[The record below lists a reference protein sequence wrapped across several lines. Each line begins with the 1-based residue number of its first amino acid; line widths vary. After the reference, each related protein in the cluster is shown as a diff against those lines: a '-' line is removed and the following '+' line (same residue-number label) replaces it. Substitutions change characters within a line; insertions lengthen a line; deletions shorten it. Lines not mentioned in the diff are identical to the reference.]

1 MKYAYFKA
9 KVRQNA
15 NKTSFAAILF
25 YIAPFSRSATGNGLF
40 FHRWWLGNWRFWFGL
55 EKMGNILFENV
66 HHFYSKLVHQN
77 LFQIFLDYILNK
89 NGKQILENFL

>member
-1 MKYAYFKA
+1 MCFMKYVYFKA

-40 FHRWWLGNWRFWFGL
+40 FHRWRIGNWRFWFVQKGMEL
-55 EKMGNILFENV
+55 
-66 HHFYSKLVHQN
+66 
-77 LFQIFLDYILNK
+77 IFLC
-89 NGKQILENFL
+89 FL